1 MSLINHNKRNWN
13 FSNSTFPNLVIQ
25 PKKGGKLEDF
35 GRKFQSS
42 RKEEFLGRGGKKF
55 KGFDGKFIRLIATS
69 PPPSPFNNDKKFRR
83 IDKSYFPFRKIN
95 GGRILREGLCEK
107 NRNDAASR
115 TDPSTIKYSNKGSCR
130 ASTKRKIKGIKRNIR
145 IQRWSERWRGY
156 KLA

>member
-42 RKEEFLGRGGKKF
+42 RKEEFLGRGG
-55 KGFDGKFIRLIATS
+55 GGNLRDSTESLSDWLRP